1 MRLDAAFI
9 WTFFL
14 VFCRCSAMLL
24 ASPVFGAQSTPVPIR
39 VFTTLAISS
48 AVTLAVGVNPITPP
62 DDLVTLF
69 MGAGQELVIG
79 ILIGAFC
86 NLVLQGV
93 QIAGSFIDLQMG
105 LSMSQTMNPVTG
117 VPVSVIGQFKF
128 MLGIVLFLCMN
139 GHHVMLQA
147 FAASFEIAPALGMTS
162 LAPLGS
168 GLVGTIANISV
179 LALQIAAPVAAVGF
193 VVDASLGIVN
203 KAVPQMQAYMVG
215 VPAKTLIGLLAL
227 AVTLPTLATSIQAGL
242 AQSMEALSGVL
253 R

>member
-62 DDLVTLF
+62 DDLVTLL

-93 QIAGSFIDLQMG
+93 QISGSFIDLQMG

-147 FAASFEIAPALGMTS
+147 FASSFEVAPGLGMSSLNALGN
-162 LAPLGS
+162 
-168 GLVGTIANISV
+168 GLVGTVANISL

-215 VPAKTLIGLLAL
+215 VPAKTLMGLLAL

-242 AQSMEALSGVL
+242 AHSMEALGGVL